1 MNVFKQICAT
11 FTNSSFETRKIPSCS
26 TITCTP
32 PWSLGL
38 HILFSHQGNCS
49 LFYLLQQLVSKNTNH
64 NTHLLPKEM
73 ALSWI
78 YHTLQKN
85 NFQFHF
91 TWHNAHSFF
100 SFLCPFEWYIN
111 SQIIIRL
118 AVFCKNAMQKHP
130 SHSVIKIP
138 SKVIQVIYFYK
149 IWNIFSNFLIAF
161 KMVLHLY
168 HY

>member
-26 TITCTP
+26 IITCTP

-111 SQIIIRL
+111 SDYHSTGSFL
-118 AVFCKNAMQKHP
+118 QKCN
-130 SHSVIKIP
+130 VIKP
-138 SKVIQVIYFYK
+138 LP
-149 IWNIFSNFLIAF
+149 FSH
-161 KMVLHLY
+161 KDPQ
-168 HY
+168 